1 MVDHLPRSVGNAEAA
16 LDVDL
21 REPIDDD
28 DGGRDPGQQGVAAG
42 PVQRAATRTT
52 LTLSSCPSM
61 RSVSVEAPLG
71 ALPRATATANVSV
84 AM

>member
-1 MVDHLPRSVGNAEAA
+1 VVDHLPRSVGNAEAS

-28 DGGRDPGQQGVAAG
+28 DRGRDPGQQAVAAE
-42 PVQRAATRTT
+42 PVQWAATRTT
-52 LTLSSCPSM
+52 LTVSSCPSIL
-61 RSVSVEAPLG
+61 RVSVEAPLG
-71 ALPRATATANVSV
+71 ATPRTTATANVSV